1 MPLTVA
7 FAALDL
13 TGSAVGLGGVLL
25 ANRLPVVVATLAGGV
40 LGDVFDRRWVMV
52 VADVW
57 RMASQAVCGTLLL
70 AGQLPLWALI
80 VLQGC
85 AGVGTALFTP
95 ASAGLVPAL
104 VPENLL
110 RQANALLGLAANV
123 NKVAAISV
131 AGLLVAGLGSGWALL
146 VDAATFAASALS
158 LLLIGSVTALAGKW
172 ERRGVLAEVWGGWR
186 HVVVTPWLRTLLGYT
201 ALLQA
206 LVLGPH
212 MLLGPLLARQ
222 LYHGAASWA
231 VIGAIQALGSIAGSA
246 LALRLRPSRP
256 LVAAVAASLLMLPY
270 LALSVQNQVY
280 IAAAKLVTKIG
291 DGQLAWVAADRAVT
305 AAMRAE
311 APTLGAGA
319 AYQVA
324 CAFLKLDQLDRAEH
338 VAMTTAEQL
347 DDDGPLGVSYQGALF
362 LIGSVIAGRRSDHA
376 EATDRLRRA
385 QYLADALGEDGNY
398 GWTAFGPT
406 NVAIHRVSA
415 AAELG
420 DAKHAITLA
429 EGIDTQGLPE
439 GLSSRRAQVHIDTA
453 WAYSQ
458 HREDAAVVVNLMEA
472 ERVAPQALHY
482 NVIVRELLREML
494 KRERRSATPGL
505 RPLAQRAGVLS

>member
-1 MPLTVA
+1 MVTEGPIGERIRIYRRRRGLSQRELAELVA
-7 FAALDL
+7 RSESWLSQVERGIRSVDRL
-13 TGSAVGLGGVLL
+13 SVLIDIARVL
-25 ANRLPVVVATLAGGV
+25 KTDVETLAGHR
-40 LGDVFDRRWVMV
+40 F
-52 VADVW
+52 A
-57 RMASQAVCGTLLL
+57 L
-70 AGQLPLWALI
+70 APNGQPELD
-80 VLQGC
+80 
-85 AGVGTALFTP
+85 
-95 ASAGLVPAL
+95 GL
-104 VPENLL
+104 EEI
-110 RQANALLGLAANV
+110 R
-123 NKVAAISV
+123 
-131 AGLLVAGLGSGWALL
+131 
-146 VDAATFAASALS
+146 SALS
-158 LLLIGSVTALAGKW
+158 AYPGLGVSAVSAGNLDEITRMTGEVHRRYQSADYGAAAGILPSLVTSVDAIVAETDGD
-172 ERRGVLAEVWGGWR
+172 ERRR
-186 HVVVTPWLRTLLGYT
+186 
-201 ALLQA
+201 
-206 LVLGPH
+206 
-212 MLLGPLLARQ
+212 
-222 LYHGAASWA
+222 
-231 VIGAIQALGSIAGSA
+231 
-246 LALRLRPSRP
+246 
-256 LVAAVAASLLMLPY
+256 
-270 LALSVQNQVY
+270 ALSVQNQVY

-472 ERVAPQALHY
+472 ERVAPQALRY